1 MKYKI
6 MYILVAGVEIIICLI
21 LCLTDNI
28 HRYDS
33 WTEVQATISDI
44 SFSNNYRP
52 GRSSRGTD
60 CFIIVDYNEKKTCM
74 SLFNYSPDLNE
85 GDVVSIKINP
95 DNESDTVYIPY
106 EKHRIL
112 LKRIKTSVTFMILI
126 VLSLSVILDRK
137 MKDPYDV

>member
-6 MYILVAGVEIIICLI
+6 MYILVAGVEIIMCLI
-21 LCLTDNI
+21 ICLTDNI

-33 WTEVQATISDI
+33 WTEVQATISYI
-44 SFSNNYRP
+44 SFSSHYSP
-52 GRSSRGTD
+52 GRSSSGTD
-60 CFIIVDYNEKKTCM
+60 CSIIVDYNEKKAHM
-74 SLFNYSPDLNE
+74 ALSDYSPDLNE

-112 LKRIKTSVTFMILI
+112 LKRIKTSVTFMVLI

-137 MKDPYDV
+137 MKDPYDL

>member
-1 MKYKI
+1 
-6 MYILVAGVEIIICLI
+6 
-21 LCLTDNI
+21 
-28 HRYDS
+28 
-33 WTEVQATISDI
+33 
-44 SFSNNYRP
+44 
-52 GRSSRGTD
+52 
-60 CFIIVDYNEKKTCM
+60 M

-137 MKDPYDV
+137 MKDPYDL